1 MINKNN
7 GVENSLFNKKLKNG
21 KQISKTNNNKLKSC
35 NKASQND
42 NEKLKSCNAMAK
54 SKQSLM
60 GKQKPSNDFVNKNL
74 TLKDKEQIKQML
86 KKWLGQ
92 IQQDNPLPYEIKN
105 IYFIVDFANNDI
117 ELSFS
122 ASDRDLKV
130 FDYGFYQPL
139 EAEYFFCL
147 PLKKLA
153 KKMPQKKSKPAKQ
166 QVFLFLKELC
176 LSVCNSLDFLQHK
189 RIFVGKRFDIIQA

>member
-1 MINKNN
+1 MKNN
-7 GVENSLFNKKLKNG
+7 SVERLSNNKLKNG
-21 KQISKTNNNKLKSC
+21 KQTSKINNNKLKSC
-35 NKASQND
+35 NAI
-42 NEKLKSCNAMAK
+42 AK
-54 SKQSLM
+54 RKQSLM
-60 GKQKPSNDFVNKNL
+60 GKQKPNNDFVNKNIS
-74 TLKDKEQIKQML
+74 LKDREQIKQML
-86 KKWLGQ
+86 KNWISQ

-117 ELSFS
+117 ELSYS

-153 KKMPQKKSKPAKQ
+153 KKMPQKKSKLLKQ
-166 QVFLFLKELC
+166 QILLFLKDLC
-176 LSVCNSLDFLQHK
+176 YFVCNSLDFLQYK
-189 RIFVGKRFDIIQA
+189 RIFVGERFDIIQA